1 MISRCSELGSD
12 TALFS
17 IVHLESVLQITTD
30 HSTVV
35 RNKREWEESRV
46 EETKVSNEVDDML
59 VEREDAQAAAKQR
72 IDERNKVCIPPACKH
87 ALTSCTG
94 DRRHGQ
100 GHLHRV

>member
-1 MISRCSELGSD
+1 MTLRYSVFANR
-12 TALFS
+12 
-17 IVHLESVLQITTD
+17 ESVLQIKTD
-30 HSTVV
+30 HSTIV

-72 IDERNKVCIPPACKH
+72 IDERNKVCFPPTCRY

-94 DRRHGQ
+94 Y
-100 GHLHRV
+100 